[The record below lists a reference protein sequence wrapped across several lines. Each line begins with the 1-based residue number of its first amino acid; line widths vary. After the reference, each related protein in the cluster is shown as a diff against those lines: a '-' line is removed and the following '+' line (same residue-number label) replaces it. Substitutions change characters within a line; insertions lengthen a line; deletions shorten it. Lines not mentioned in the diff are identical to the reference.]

1 TFRTPVIVPATT
13 LIVLWRL
20 VIVLTLV
27 NGFRYLSIDRP
38 LDFLLDRTRRIRT
51 LVITP
56 RKIATFDLLLPV
68 FPPVV
73 SIISWHSEAATD
85 SHRLI
90 LQSQL
95 SELATNLEP
104 VLGEHRLQVDRFPI
118 RDKPSLEDWSLNV
131 KVSVMI
137 GLGEVQLSP
146 TYYHNSCRSHRSLR
160 LPSHNIVTP
169 ACTTTFIFPSST
181 LQITLALVAPLLRLL
196 LVIFDCLRKL
206 MLVIISMEPKTVT
219 MSLLCTVVALSAQ
232 SNEYSRTGV
241 YGSTLLDQASF
252 MECIPFLPAMPAD
265 APQHFIRVLGMHRSP
280 TSVVILG
287 SFVRHIVIKRKPL
300 ITSVGVLYQPFP
312 NPLDRAPHRQFIS
325 RLQYV
330 LGNISFGVSSEAF
343 LRFSFVI

>member
-1 TFRTPVIVPATT
+1 
-13 LIVLWRL
+13 
-20 VIVLTLV
+20 
-27 NGFRYLSIDRP
+27 
-38 LDFLLDRTRRIRT
+38 
-51 LVITP
+51 
-56 RKIATFDLLLPV
+56 
-68 FPPVV
+68 
-73 SIISWHSEAATD
+73 
-85 SHRLI
+85 
-90 LQSQL
+90 
-95 SELATNLEP
+95 
-104 VLGEHRLQVDRFPI
+104 
-118 RDKPSLEDWSLNV
+118 
-131 KVSVMI
+131 MI

-265 APQHFIRVLGMHRSP
+265 APQHFIRVLGMH
-280 TSVVILG
+280 
-287 SFVRHIVIKRKPL
+287 
-300 ITSVGVLYQPFP
+300 VGLEVSYLSC
-312 NPLDRAPHRQFIS
+312 HS
-325 RLQYV
+325 RLICSSHCHQAEASYHKCWC
-330 LGNISFGVSSEAF
+330 LIPTVSKPS
-343 LRFSFVI
+343 